1 MIKEQEQT
9 AHFDEAAWVAHV
21 AATRARLYKA
31 FGLVPRSTEFDTE
44 YYQPTELQIERLQE
58 ARATIQRLG

>member
-1 MIKEQEQT
+1 MRRYPVLSQEEEQVMIKEQEQT

-31 FGLVPRSTEFDTE
+31 FGLVPRST
-44 YYQPTELQIERLQE
+44 
-58 ARATIQRLG
+58 